1 MSDSEKKQLR
11 DEPDIHIDLGFGKLF
26 KGIGNF
32 IDLVGQMTEK
42 GEEFVEKTKEFRGEG
57 ALKDLKGI
65 YGFSVKVGL
74 GGKPTVEPFGN
85 VKSTPKGPVVEEAR
99 EPIVDIFEEE
109 NEIQI
114 LAEMPGVEEQDV
126 ELEIKG
132 DILILSAAGSDRK
145 YHKEL
150 LLPSQVEPEAL
161 SRSHKNGI
169 FEARFKKK

>member
-1 MSDSEKKQLR
+1 MENDAKNKKKD
-11 DEPDIHIDLGFGKLF
+11 DETLHIDLGFGKLF

-42 GEEFVEKTKEFRGEG
+42 GEEFVEKTKEFHGEG

-74 GGKPTVEPFGN
+74 GGKPMVEPFGN
-85 VKSTPKGPVVEEAR
+85 VKATPKGPVVDEAR

-114 LAEMPGVEEQDV
+114 LAEMPGVDEQDV
-126 ELEIKG
+126 KLEING

-169 FEARFKKK
+169 FEVRFKKK

>member
-1 MSDSEKKQLR
+1 MENQGRKNKK
-11 DEPDIHIDLGFGKLF
+11 EGNDIHIDLGFGKLF

-32 IDLVGQMTEK
+32 IDLIGQMTEK

-85 VKSTPKGPVVEEAR
+85 VKSTPKGPVVDEAR
-99 EPIVDIFEEE
+99 EPLVDIFEEE
-109 NEIQI
+109 NEIQV

-132 DILILSAAGSDRK
+132 DILIISAMGSDRK

>member
-1 MSDSEKKQLR
+1 MTTKKDK
-11 DEPDIHIDLGFGKLF
+11 DEIKINLGFGNLF

-57 ALKDLKGI
+57 ALKDLKGV
-65 YGFSVKVGL
+65 YGFSVKMGL
-74 GGKPTVEPFGN
+74 GGKPAVEPFGN
-85 VKSTPKGPVVEEAR
+85 VKATPKGPVVEEAR
-99 EPIVDIFEEE
+99 EPIVDVFEEE

-132 DILILSAAGSDRK
+132 DILILSAMGSDRK
-145 YHKEL
+145 YYKEL

-169 FEARFKKK
+169 FEARFKRK